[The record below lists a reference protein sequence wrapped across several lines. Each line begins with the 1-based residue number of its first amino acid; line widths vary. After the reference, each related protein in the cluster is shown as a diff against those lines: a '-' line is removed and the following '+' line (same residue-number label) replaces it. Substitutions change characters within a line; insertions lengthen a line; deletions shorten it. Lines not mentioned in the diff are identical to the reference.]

1 MDRETLKTIAEQMM
15 QKPKGLLAM
24 DESSPTCA
32 KRFSALNIPETE
44 ENRIRYR
51 ELIVTTPKL
60 SEYISGAILFDGT
73 FHQKMSSFP
82 KIFFAKKNA
91 FSRPTKIFAC
101 P

>member
-1 MDRETLKTIAEQMM
+1 
-15 QKPKGLLAM
+15 M

-60 SEYISGAILFDGT
+60 SEYIKRHLVWMKLF
-73 FHQKMSSFP
+73 
-82 KIFFAKKNA
+82 
-91 FSRPTKIFAC
+91 TKR
-101 P
+101 